1 MPSHGHLARAALLAL
16 LIWPVMASGQGT
28 TPAPAAPNAEPPKP
42 PAAPSIGP
50 AFQSG
55 GIKVTVTSLA
65 AKGGHVG
72 VSLLMENK
80 SAENLMVA
88 VIGAP
93 LGLNGGNSYSPEAIG
108 GIASC
113 IYNPSNASVVGLDR
127 AFEISGCL
135 KGDKEKPRL
144 TPDVFTLIEAG
155 NAITMSVAFG
165 SFTPVDPDK
174 DFSFSM
180 NVAVFKEADLNPPD
194 DNGALAAKNKSSALP
209 KSLRYLSV
217 GIGSLPLN
225 QK

>member
-1 MPSHGHLARAALLAL
+1 
-16 LIWPVMASGQGT
+16 
-28 TPAPAAPNAEPPKP
+28 
-42 PAAPSIGP
+42 
-50 AFQSG
+50 
-55 GIKVTVTSLA
+55 VTSLA
-65 AKGGHVG
+65 AKAGHVG

-88 VIGAP
+88 IIGAP
-93 LGLNGGNSYSPEAIG
+93 LGLNGGNAFGPEAIG

-113 IYNPSNASVVGLDR
+113 IYNPSNISPIGLDR
-127 AFEISGCL
+127 AFEITGCL

-144 TPDVFTLIEAG
+144 TPEVFTLIEAG
-155 NAITMSVAFG
+155 NAITMNVAFG
-165 SFTPVDPDK
+165 SYSPVDLEK

-180 NVAVFKEADLNPPD
+180 NLAVFKEADLNPPD
-194 DNGALAAKNKSSALP
+194 DNGGLGAKAKSSALP